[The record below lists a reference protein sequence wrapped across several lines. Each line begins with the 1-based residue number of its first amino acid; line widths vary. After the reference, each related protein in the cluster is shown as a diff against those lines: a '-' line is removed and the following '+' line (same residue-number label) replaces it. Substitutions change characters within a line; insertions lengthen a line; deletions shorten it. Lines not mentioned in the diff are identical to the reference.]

1 MIAAFG
7 PMLGFIGAILGFE
20 GPPAPFQ
27 PPGTE
32 IFVTPCLIGEGD
44 YCFNRV
50 SFLIV
55 LAGLIVITLFLV
67 AFRKPKLV
75 PRGVQNLLE
84 MVVDFVKNEIV
95 LQVMG
100 PSGLPWVPLFTALF
114 SFILVNNLF
123 GILPGVNFPTTSRMA
138 IPAFLALLVYI
149 IFNVM
154 GVKANGL
161 RYFKDAVVL
170 PGVPKALHI
179 LLVPIEF
186 VSTFLVRPLTLSVR
200 LAANMIAG
208 HLILTLFFTGTAYFA
223 LQPSTIPVA
232 IPTFALSLGLVGFEL
247 LVAVLQAYIFTILA
261 AVYIGGAIHQEH

>member
-1 MIAAFG
+1 MG
-7 PMLGFIGAILGFE
+7 ILRGILAFE
-20 GPPAPFQ
+20 GPPAGFK

-32 IFVTPCLIGEGD
+32 IFVTPCVVGEGAN
-44 YCFNRV
+44 CFNRASLLMV
-50 SFLIV
+50 VAGLLVIALFLI
-55 LAGLIVITLFLV
+55 
-67 AFRKPKLV
+67 AFRKPQIV
-75 PRGVQNLLE
+75 PRGLQNLLE
-84 MVVDFVKNEIV
+84 VLVEFVRNEIV

-100 PSGLPWVPLFTALF
+100 PSGLPWVPLFTTF
-114 SFILVNNLF
+114 FVFIFVNNIF

-138 IPAFLALLVYI
+138 IPAFLAFLVYLL
-149 IFNVM
+149 FNVA
-154 GVKANGL
+154 GVRANGL
-161 RYFKDAVVL
+161 RYFKDSVVL

-208 HLILTLFFTGTAYFA
+208 HLILTLFFVGSAYLA
-223 LQPSTIPVA
+223 LQWKTLPFA
-232 IPTFALSLGLVGFEL
+232 IPAFGLTIGLVGFEM

>member
-1 MIAAFG
+1 M
-7 PMLGFIGAILGFE
+7 MGFLGAILGFE
-20 GPPAPFQ
+20 GPPAGFK

-32 IFVTPCLIGEGD
+32 IFVTPCVIGEGSG
-44 YCFNRV
+44 CFNRASLLMV
-50 SFLIV
+50 F
-55 LAGLIVITLFLV
+55 AGLIIVVLFLV

-75 PRGVQNLLE
+75 PRGLQNLLE
-84 MVVDFVKNEIV
+84 MVIEFVRTEIV

-100 PSGLPWVPLFTALF
+100 PAGLPWVPLFTSLF
-114 SFILVNNLF
+114 VYILVNNVF
-123 GILPGVNFPTTSRMA
+123 GILPGINFPTTSRMA
-138 IPAFLALLVYI
+138 IPAFLAILVYVL
-149 IFNVM
+149 FNYM
-154 GVKANGL
+154 GVKAHGL
-161 RYFKDAVVL
+161 KYFKDAVVL

-208 HLILTLFFTGTAYFA
+208 HLILTLFFVGTAYLA
-223 LQPSTIPVA
+223 LQPKTIPVA
-232 IPTFALSLGLVGFEL
+232 IPTFALSVGLVGFEL

>member
-1 MIAAFG
+1 M
-7 PMLGFIGAILGFE
+7 GFLAAILGFE
-20 GPPAPFQ
+20 GPPAGFK

-32 IFVTPCLIGEGD
+32 IFVTPCVFGSGD
-44 YCFNRV
+44 GCFNRV
-50 SFLIV
+50 SLLIV
-55 LAGLIVITLFLV
+55 VAGLLVVTLFLL
-67 AFRKPKLV
+67 AFRRPQLV
-75 PRGVQNLLE
+75 PRGLQNVLE
-84 MVVDFVKNEIV
+84 ALVEFVRTEIV

-100 PSGLPWVPLFTALF
+100 PSGLPWVPLFTTF
-114 SFILVNNLF
+114 FVFIFVNNIF

-138 IPAFLALLVYI
+138 IPAFLALLVYVL
-149 IFNVM
+149 FNVA
-154 GVKANGL
+154 GVRAHGL

-186 VSTFLVRPLTLSVR
+186 VSTFIVRPLTLSVR

-208 HLILTLFFTGTAYFA
+208 HLILTLFFLGTTYLA
-223 LQPSTIPVA
+223 LQPKTIPFA
-232 IPTFALSLGLVGFEL
+232 IPAFALTLGLVGFEM